1 MKMRKKILGNKI
13 IIAFTLIFLVFS
25 FLNIKLIDDDFHSL
39 SRNYEELKVKDTSFN
54 DKNKVLKNPVSIEEE
69 VPTTG
74 TATGITESKI
84 DISSISYTSFK
95 VNAKIEFEE
104 EELPLSAY
112 VIYGWSTNGM
122 VWESNEMTES
132 GKISFTVDNLT
143 EGQWYE
149 NISFQLYDAED
160 KTKPIGNISY
170 TGQTIRTLFNASSVI
185 GIENANIVDGTVSS
199 DSFQIKANIISD
211 GTSLVNPYKV
221 QVTAYY
227 YNFKNKV
234 IWTSKGSEKAPED
247 AVTFNIDNLISGTS
261 YTNIKIQLT
270 TIDGELIG
278 SPTEN
283 LGNVNLEDGGFE
295 NIKEI
300 YNPSFS
306 DITSSSFLVTLE
318 TKTKEEDDDLEVNP
332 YKVIVTESVPVPEDE
347 GKFEDKEITTSKVF
361 NHSGKISFYVK
372 NLIPETKYVDIKLQL
387 FSFDVWTKKNEQ
399 PISKKFDTKEDVFT
413 HSNNDKD
420 KLSIGS
426 IIGIVISVLLLVIFA
441 IIAIIIVLR
450 KKEKVI

>member
-1 MKMRKKILGNKI
+1 MKMKKKLLGNKI
-13 IIAFTLIFLVFS
+13 IIAFTLIFFIFS
-25 FLNIKLIDDDFHSL
+25 FLNIKLIDENFNSL
-39 SRNYEELKVKDTSFN
+39 SKNYEELKVQDTSFN

-227 YNFKNKV
+227 YNFK
-234 IWTSKGSEKAPED
+234 
-247 AVTFNIDNLISGTS
+247 
-261 YTNIKIQLT
+261 IKW
-270 TIDGELIG
+270 
-278 SPTEN
+278 
-283 LGNVNLEDGGFE
+283 FE
-295 NIKEI
+295 HPKE
-300 YNPSFS
+300 
-306 DITSSSFLVTLE
+306 
-318 TKTKEEDDDLEVNP
+318 
-332 YKVIVTESVPVPEDE
+332 
-347 GKFEDKEITTSKVF
+347 
-361 NHSGKISFYVK
+361 VK
-372 NLIPETKYVDIKLQL
+372 KHQKMQ
-387 FSFDVWTKKNEQ
+387 
-399 PISKKFDTKEDVFT
+399 
-413 HSNNDKD
+413 
-420 KLSIGS
+420 
-426 IIGIVISVLLLVIFA
+426 
-441 IIAIIIVLR
+441 
-450 KKEKVI
+450 